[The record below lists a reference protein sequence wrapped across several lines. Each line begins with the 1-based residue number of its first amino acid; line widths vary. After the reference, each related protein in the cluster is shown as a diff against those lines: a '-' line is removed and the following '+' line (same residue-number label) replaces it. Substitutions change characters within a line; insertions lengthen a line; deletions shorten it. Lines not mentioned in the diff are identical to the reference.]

1 MRCNERNEEHE
12 LACIYTP
19 DGRCRFTLTVER
31 AAILYQQYKR
41 VQEAKPKLLNRLQ
54 GGSFAK
60 ELYALMCRYKDG
72 ATIDSK
78 THSKFKLANHW
89 ATPEEIYR
97 VIQRHTLT
105 SHERFASPL
114 NWSPEFANYYSI
126 HKRDQLFGAR
136 WNTYRYKWT
145 ETGVHKPEYEDQDL
159 NKNIATAV
167 AATQYTSEPVFGIH
181 ILPAWTDSNET
192 AYMRWMELY
201 PENCRHILEIPRK
214 HFRFERPTE
223 WCMGERFAKNPR
235 WDVNIVAT
243 CTGNQAGFNNHTSR
257 IGIRSTWTNSW
268 KTYNK
273 QSMKPYHLIS
283 ISMRSKTSAHKLC
296 MPQTT
301 HLPSQNSR
309 YLGTLERQ
317 HTTNANVIKAPTR
330 T

>member
-1 MRCNERNEEHE
+1 MRCNGRNEEHE

-31 AAILYQQYKR
+31 AAILYQKYKR
-41 VQEAKPKLLNRLQ
+41 VQEAKPKLVKRLQ

-78 THSKFKLANHW
+78 THSNIKLANHW
-89 ATPEEIYR
+89 ATPEDIYR
-97 VIQRHTLT
+97 VIQRHTQT

-145 ETGVHKPEYEDQDL
+145 EAGVHNPEYEDQDL

-181 ILPAWTDSNET
+181 ILPAWTDSNKT

-201 PENCRHILEIPRK
+201 PENCTDTSYKFL
-214 HFRFERPTE
+214 
-223 WCMGERFAKNPR
+223 
-235 WDVNIVAT
+235 
-243 CTGNQAGFNNHTSR
+243 GN
-257 IGIRSTWTNSW
+257 
-268 KTYNK
+268 
-273 QSMKPYHLIS
+273 
-283 ISMRSKTSAHKLC
+283 TSALNA
-296 MPQTT
+296 PRSGAWVSA
-301 HLPSQNSR
+301 LPKTQG
-309 YLGTLERQ
+309 GT
-317 HTTNANVIKAPTR
+317 
-330 T
+330 